1 MLIEVKTLQQI
12 KMVACL
18 AKEIW
23 MDHYPPI
30 IGIEQ
35 TEYMLERFQSVYEI
49 AHQVQSRSH
58 VYFLIE
64 HESKPSGYFAVHP
77 RQEDLF
83 VSGFYVKRPL
93 HDNGR
98 GRSAI
103 HFTEQLACKMGKS
116 TVTLTVHKHH
126 SDSIAAYSRYGF
138 VIVGATETDI
148 GNGFVMKNYVLSKP
162 CNGLG

>member
-1 MLIEVKTLQQI
+1 MFIEVKTFQQI
-12 KMVACL
+12 KLVARL

-23 MDHYPPI
+23 MDHYSPVV
-30 IGIEQ
+30 GKEQ
-35 TEYMLERFQSVYEI
+35 AEYMLEKFQSAYAI
-49 AHQVQSRSH
+49 TRQMQSENH

-64 HESKPSGYFAVHP
+64 HEGRPSGYFAVHP

-83 VSGFYVKRPL
+83 VSKFYVKRHL

-138 VIVGATETDI
+138 RIVDAIENDI
-148 GNGFVMKNYVLSKP
+148 GNGFVMKNYILSKP